1 MNLCRI
7 VNMDIVNYFLFW
19 LVGLI
24 AGMFAGLL
32 GIGGGVIVVPLLY
45 LIFQEM
51 KFPSNDVMPLAVAT
65 SLSTMIVTGFASSFA
80 RAKKRGFEKQ
90 TLYQFIPGII
100 AGCCVGVIASKF
112 IGGVILA
119 KTFGV
124 ILFLMGIYFIIPK
137 LPDLHLGT
145 FSLAKKIS
153 WSTGI
158 GFFSTLLGIG
168 GGVVAVPVLMG
179 FGLSF
184 NKSAALSS
192 VITFL
197 IAFFATIGYLISG
210 INIDDNILTLGYI
223 YLPAAGF
230 ICLGTIISSPIGVK
244 LAYLLPKSF
253 LKNLFSI
260 VLIATGIT
268 MIFH

>member
-1 MNLCRI
+1 
-7 VNMDIVNYFLFW
+7 MDIVNYFLFW

-32 GIGGGVIVVPLLY
+32 GIGGGVIVVPLLF
-45 LIFQEM
+45 LIFQQM
-51 KFPSNDVMPLAVAT
+51 DFPSDDIMPLAVAT
-65 SLSTMIVTGFASSFA
+65 SLSTMIVTGCASTLA
-80 RAKKRGFEKQ
+80 RAKRRGFEKQ
-90 TLYQFIPGII
+90 TLFQFIPGII
-100 AGCCVGVIASKF
+100 VGCCVGVVASKF
-112 IGGVILA
+112 IGGEILA

-124 ILFLMGIYFIIPK
+124 ILFLMGIYSLIPK
-137 LPDLHLGT
+137 LPDLHFGT
-145 FSLAKKIS
+145 FTLTKKIC

-168 GGVVAVPVLMG
+168 GGVIAVPVLMG

-192 VITFL
+192 ATTFL
-197 IAFFATIGYLISG
+197 IALFATVGYLISG
-210 INIDDNILTLGYI
+210 INLDDKFLTLGYI
-223 YLPAAGF
+223 YLPASLF
-230 ICLGTIISSPIGVK
+230 ICLGSIISSPIGVK
-244 LAYLLPKSF
+244 LAYLLPKDF
-253 LKNLFSI
+253 LKSLFAI